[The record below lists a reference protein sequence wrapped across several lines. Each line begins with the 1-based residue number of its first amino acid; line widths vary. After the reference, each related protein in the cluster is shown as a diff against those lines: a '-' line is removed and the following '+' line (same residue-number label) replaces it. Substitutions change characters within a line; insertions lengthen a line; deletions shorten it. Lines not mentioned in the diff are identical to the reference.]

1 MHPRRGFARASVGY
15 PSAMD
20 IILYLIL
27 LAVTGLFVG
36 ALGRLAIP
44 GRDPMSLTQTMLVG
58 IAATFIVGLLSWA
71 LFGAGGGSILLSVVV
86 AAVIVWLIR
95 RSRERSTTTTAP
107 QRGV

>member
-1 MHPRRGFARASVGY
+1 
-15 PSAMD
+15 MD

-44 GRDPMSLTQTMLVG
+44 GRDPMTLTQTMLVG

-71 LFGAGGGSILLSVVV
+71 LFGAEGGSLLLSVAV
-86 AAVIVWLIR
+86 AALIVWLVR
-95 RSRERSTTTTAP
+95 RSRERSAATTAP
-107 QRGV
+107 HSS